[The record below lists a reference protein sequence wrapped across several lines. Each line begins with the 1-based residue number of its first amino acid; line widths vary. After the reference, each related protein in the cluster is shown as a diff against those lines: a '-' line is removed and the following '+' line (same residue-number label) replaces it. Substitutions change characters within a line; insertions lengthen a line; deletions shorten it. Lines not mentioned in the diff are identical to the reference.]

1 MYTVNRK
8 PNAALKSESP
18 QPKDPPLKARSLAS
32 VFLTVSIVQLIASSF
47 APSLGA
53 VRDEE
58 MELDSAQA
66 NATSNSINKDLPP
79 PSDKVLKGQVDY
91 CVPSG
96 TPLKLKL
103 ATVPTHAVRM
113 MDRDMDGNLLPAKA
127 GQEITAKVSEDL
139 YIDENKVIPEGTIFH
154 GKVSEIV
161 PPKRLHRPG
170 SLKLTFDSLRTPD
183 GRTFAFRAQADNLKK
198 STVKTK
204 AKGFGRIMAY
214 AGGGGIVGALVAYQ
228 VFGLHYTI
236 AMHGYNIAG
245 GAAAGALLASGYAIM
260 QKGDRAVLEPGDDL
274 HLQIDSDLL
283 MPAAEEPKPKAP
295 LAVIPGF
302 SMKIKKGK
310 LIKDGLDGYILIV
323 DATVNNEGNGRLSSI
338 DLFLE
343 DSNGNRQPITTE
355 PGDKGDDS
363 QLLFTI
369 DPHSSTDI
377 HLAFQ
382 VEYPKL
388 KRELVWLEHDSRK
401 IAYRAALP

>member
-1 MYTVNRK
+1 M
-8 PNAALKSESP
+8 
-18 QPKDPPLKARSLAS
+18 KARSLAS
-32 VFLTVSIVQLIASSF
+32 VFLTVSIVQVIASSF

-53 VRDEE
+53 FRDEE

-103 ATVPTHAVRM
+103 ATVPTHAVKM

-343 DSNGNRQPITTE
+343 DSNGNRQPITTIYDR
-355 PGDKGDDS
+355 P
-363 QLLFTI
+363 T
-369 DPHSSTDI
+369 
-377 HLAFQ
+377 
-382 VEYPKL
+382 
-388 KRELVWLEHDSRK
+388 LEH
-401 IAYRAALP
+401 